1 MSDVH
6 ITAMYNGGVVKGAW
20 DLAYDASQLTD
31 EGPDSLWQVL
41 REHGAVATQQSVA
54 ARTGITALEWRKE
67 GAPRRG
73 RDGYIRPDHDD
84 EVTADGHGGGN
95 SSKGK
100 GDGKGGGKMGGG
112 GPRTTP
118 QHDKARRQRK
128 AAGGKGGKGDGK
140 GAGYGRR

>member
-6 ITAMYNGGVVKGAW
+6 ITAVYGAGVIKGAW

-31 EGPDSLWQVL
+31 QGPDSLWQVL
-41 REHGAVATQQSVA
+41 RGANAVATQQSVA
-54 ARTGITALEWRKE
+54 ARTGITAMEWRKE
-67 GAPRRG
+67 NAPRRG

-84 EVTADGHGGGN
+84 EVTADGHGGGS

-100 GDGKGGGKMGGG
+100 GDGKGGGKMGGY
-112 GPRTTP
+112 PRTTP
-118 QHDKARRQRK
+118 QHDKARRQWK
-128 AAGGKGGKGDGK
+128 SSGGKGDGR